1 MIEFD
6 DEKVKRIFNEAGL
19 KVEKREQSLTDEELD
34 KQVKEIMSCFEEV
47 QNESRSAVYSAKRRI
62 L

>member
-6 DEKVKRIFNEAGL
+6 DEKVKYIFNEVGL
-19 KVEKREQSLTDEELD
+19 TVEKREQSLTDEELD

-47 QNESRSAVYSAKRRI
+47 QNENCGNKQSVQQ
-62 L
+62 